1 MDFSII
7 QILLVGIVG
16 FICGIDQFSFLESI
30 YEPVVLGPIVGAIL
44 GDFTLGIVVGASYE
58 LMALGSMPV
67 GGAQPPNKIIGVIM
81 AVTFAIAMNMSVD
94 NFEAA
99 LGLAI
104 PFSLLGQ
111 YAVTLT
117 FTIMS
122 PLMDKMDDCAKEANV
137 KGIENLNYFA
147 MALIGGL
154 FAAISVLGLIA
165 GNTIGSTLIQF
176 AADWSWVMAGLGT
189 AGSMMKFVGFG
200 ILLKVMMAG
209 DLWGFFLM
217 GYAFSAILSNIE
229 AVASAALLLATFIG
243 ICFAINDYLT
253 GVKVKNNA
261 GSAMG
266 GMSDGI

>member
-1 MDFSII
+1 MDFSVI
-7 QILLVGIVG
+7 QILLVAVVG

-30 YEPVVLGPIVGAIL
+30 YEPVVLGPIVGLIL
-44 GDFTLGIVVGASYE
+44 GNLELGIVVGAAYE

-81 AVTFAIAMNMSVD
+81 AVTFAISLHYTVD

-122 PLMDKMDDCAKEANV
+122 PLMSKMDACAEKADV

-147 MALIGGL
+147 MALLGGL
-154 FAAISVLGLIA
+154 FAIISVVGLVA
-165 GNTIGSTLIQF
+165 GQAIGSTLSQF
-176 AADWSWVMAGLGT
+176 AADYSWVMAGLGA
-189 AGSMMKFVGFG
+189 AGNLMKFVGFG
-200 ILLKVMMAG
+200 ILLKVMMSG
-209 DLWGFFLM
+209 DLWGFFFM
-217 GYAFSAILSNIE
+217 GYAIAALFSNIQ
-229 AVASAALLLATFIG
+229 ATAGASLLLATFIG
-243 ICFAINDYLT
+243 LAVAINDYLIN
-253 GVKVKNNA
+253 VKIKNVGDIA
-261 GSAMG
+261 G

>member
-30 YEPVVLGPIVGAIL
+30 YEPVVLGPIVGVIL
-44 GDFTLGIVVGASYE
+44 GNPTLGIVVGAAYE
-58 LMALGSMPV
+58 LMSLGSMPV

-81 AVTFAIAMNMSVD
+81 AVTFAISMNMSVD

-122 PLMDKMDDCAKEANV
+122 PLMDKMDKCAEKADV

-147 MALIGGL
+147 MALIGAL
-154 FAAISVLGLIA
+154 FGAISILGLVA
-165 GNTIGSTLIQF
+165 GNTIGGTLIKF
-176 AADWSWVMAGLGT
+176 AADWSWVMAGLGA
-189 AGSMMKFVGFG
+189 AGNMMKFVGFG

-217 GYAFSAILSNIE
+217 GYAFSAILSNVPGIG
-229 AVASAALLLATFIG
+229 SAALLLATFIG
-243 ICFAINDYLT
+243 AAFAINDYLT
-253 GVKVKNNA
+253 GVKVKNTA
-261 GSAMG
+261 GSMG